1 MIKRIKSRTRFKSF
15 LIFCFRLAAVLI
27 LTGLISSLFVF
38 FSTCGRVYSREDFSD
53 SALKDGSYDAIIV
66 LGCAAWNGGPSPM
79 LADRLDTA
87 VELYRSGTAPK
98 ILMSGDHGQ
107 DDYNEVGVMRAYA
120 LEMGVPSEDI
130 FLDHAGFSTY
140 ETMYR
145 AAKIFGIRKAL
156 VVTQKYHLYRS
167 LYNASSYGI
176 ECYGVDAGA
185 SNYIINP
192 KYYPREVLAMS
203 KDFFQCI
210 FGIKPTYMG
219 DKIDIRGNG
228 EVTLD

>member
-1 MIKRIKSRTRFKSF
+1 MKKSIKTRTKFKNF
-15 LIFCFRLAAVLI
+15 LIFCFRFVVILA
-27 LTGLISSLFVF
+27 LTGIFSSLFVF
-38 FSTCGRVYSREDFSD
+38 LSVCGRVYSAEDYLS
-53 SALKDGSYDAIIV
+53 SNLKDNSYDAIIV

-87 VELYRSGTAPK
+87 VDLYKAGCAPK

-107 DDYNEVGVMRAYA
+107 ADYNEVGVMREYA
-120 LEMGVPSEDI
+120 LNSGVPSEDI

-140 ETMYR
+140 ETMFR
-145 AAKIFGIRKAL
+145 AARIFGIRKAL
-156 VVTQKYHLYRS
+156 IVTQKYHLYRS
-167 LYNASSYGI
+167 MYNASAYGI

-203 KDFFQCI
+203 KDFFQCLLRVE
-210 FGIKPTYMG
+210 PTYLG
-219 DKIDIRGNG
+219 DPIDISGNG